1 LLLAS
6 GSDDKTIHL
15 WGVSDGSLLLSN
27 AARMFTT
34 CSRQMFTSDV
44 RPVFTT
50 HFCKGVAYTT
60 GRKIEE
66 STG

>member
-1 LLLAS
+1 
-6 GSDDKTIHL
+6 
-15 WGVSDGSLLLSN
+15 VSN

-34 CSRQMFTSDV
+34 CSRQMVTSDV